1 MPDSGSPY
9 AAAGTLAHAIAELK
23 SRKYFGIPEPMS
35 TREFNKQL
43 KKLKEDPGYDK
54 GMDAATDLYLEH
66 LKARAMSFGPIQPFV
81 TLETRVDYSNL
92 VPEGFG
98 TADCIMIGAGRLEVV
113 DYKNGAGVP
122 VSAEANYQMMLYALG
137 ALNTFYFI
145 YGDTIHT
152 VHFSIVQPN
161 AGGVKEWE
169 CQVEDLAEWGETVV
183 RPAAEL
189 AWAGKGEFVPG
200 DWCRFCKAKAQC
212 SARAKVML
220 ELGDVPHAL
229 EPADTAGPLLTD
241 SQLGDALTRGRALA
255 AWVSDMEK
263 YALTAALE
271 GRTIAGYKVVEGWGC
286 WVFTASS
293 KQAPFVVDAQV
304 QPIIDPTQ
312 VYSGMWANVNVTFFA
327 YSNAGKKGIGCGL
340 NGVQKVRDDTP
351 LASRVTAQEAFQ
363 AIPASPVAPTNP
375 APQAPAAPA
384 APAGYP
390 APAVDPITGQPLP

>member
-1 MPDSGSPY
+1 MAPELHSLLGPSSAERWLNCTPSPRLTEHMPDSGNPY

-23 SRKYFGIPEPMS
+23 GRKYFGIPEPMS

-43 KKLKEDPGYDK
+43 KKLKENPGYDK
-54 GMDAATDLYLEH
+54 VMDAATDLYLEH
-66 LKARAMSFGPIQPFV
+66 LKARAMSFGPVQPFV
-81 TLETRVDYSNL
+81 ALETRVDYSNL

-169 CQVEDLAEWGETVV
+169 CQVKDLAEWGGTVV

-189 AWAGKGEFVPG
+189 AWAGEGEFVPG

-212 SARAKVML
+212 SARAKVIL
-220 ELGDVPHAL
+220 ELGGVPHAL

-255 AWVSDMEK
+255 AWASNMEK

-271 GRTIAGYKVVEGWGC
+271 GRTITGYKVVEGRGSREWAGGTDAAFAQLTQRGVEEALLYERKPVTVAGLEKALGKT
-286 WVFTASS
+286 VFGKTAE
-293 KQAPFVVDAQV
+293 
-304 QPIIDPTQ
+304 
-312 VYSGMWANVNVTFFA
+312 GLVTKLPGGPA
-327 YSNAGKKGIGCGL
+327 L
-340 NGVQKVRDDTP
+340 
-351 LASRVTAQEAFQ
+351 AQESDERPPYNAAAIAFGGG
-363 AIPASPVAPTNP
+363 S
-375 APQAPAAPA
+375 
-384 APAGYP
+384 G
-390 APAVDPITGQPLP
+390 G